1 MTRAPLSHPAAG
13 SRPRLRP
20 EAGLT
25 LIEVLVA
32 VVVFTVGALALV
44 ALVPTGMKKVT
55 NSEAD
60 TRASALAA
68 ERCEQLLITPY
79 DHSDLDAGNHQDDT
93 NPHDGLY
100 DVLWTVEEDQ
110 PVTECKRVTVTV
122 ERASSTKVLARLM
135 IVVPHSAS

>member
-1 MTRAPLSHPAAG
+1 MTRASAPQQ
-13 SRPRLRP
+13 RPHGRCLHT

-55 NSEAD
+55 SSESD

-68 ERCEQLLITPY
+68 ERSEQLLITPF
-79 DHSDLDAGNHQDDT
+79 DDPDLDSGAHTSDQ
-93 NPHDGLY
+93 NPHDGKY
-100 DVLWTVEEDQ
+100 DVKWSVEDNQ

-122 ERASSTKVLARLM
+122 HRAVNNKVLAKLVL
-135 IVVPHSAS
+135 VVPHSAS